1 MFNTIFLWND
11 YNLATKMIIIYFQM
25 LTNFTT
31 PLIGSFRALWKWN
44 DSSCSPVPSR
54 FLHFMKEMFHRF
66 FRVFKLM
73 LISGVIILAVNPV
86 RMQTPV
92 RTSELF
98 GDWNLLMTLVIF
110 SSNLVRQKTFG
121 RRCSVIWYS
130 LLLNPCCVA
139 SSTSLRPWT
148 LHFP

>member
-1 MFNTIFLWND
+1 MDIRIRFHCNSSRSKNLQNWSLEKLGMFNTIFPWND
-11 YNLATKMIIIYFQM
+11 YNLATKMIKISFQM

-86 RMQTPV
+86 WMQTPV

-98 GDWNLLMTLVIF
+98 GNWNL
-110 SSNLVRQKTFG
+110 
-121 RRCSVIWYS
+121 
-130 LLLNPCCVA
+130 
-139 SSTSLRPWT
+139 
-148 LHFP
+148 